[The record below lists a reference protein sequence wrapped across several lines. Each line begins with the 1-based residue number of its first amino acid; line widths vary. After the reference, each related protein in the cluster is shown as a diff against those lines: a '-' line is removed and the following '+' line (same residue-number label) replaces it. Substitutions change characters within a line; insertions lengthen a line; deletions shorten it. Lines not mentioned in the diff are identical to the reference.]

1 MALEKASIKAPS
13 FCRVGVCGYCRS
25 ILLEGKIKMIGGGLK
40 KAEMDNDYIHPCI
53 TYPESDIVLRLD
65 I

>member
-1 MALEKASIKAPS
+1 MEQAGIKAPS
-13 FCRVGVCGYCRS
+13 SCRVGVCGFCRS
-25 ILLEGKIKMIGGGLK
+25 VLLEGKIKMIGSNMN
-40 KAEMDNDYIHPCI
+40 KAVLDNDYIHPCV